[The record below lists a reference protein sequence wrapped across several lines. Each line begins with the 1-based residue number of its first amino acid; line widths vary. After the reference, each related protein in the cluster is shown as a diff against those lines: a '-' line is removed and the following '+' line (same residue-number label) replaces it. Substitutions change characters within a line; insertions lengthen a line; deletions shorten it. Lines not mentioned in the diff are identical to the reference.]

1 MAITILEPEAK
12 IPVFDE
18 ADVLVV
24 GGGPAGSSAAISAAR
39 NGAKVVLLERYGFL
53 GGLVTGGQVTMIPNL
68 DNGTGVKVL
77 GIQQE
82 WMDRLAQY
90 PDAVFG
96 PKQQEAGSQ
105 NAALL
110 DKWSRYFGN
119 VWNGKV
125 IYTTFIDPE
134 MMKVVLTDMV
144 SEANVNVYY
153 HCWAAKAYM
162 EDGAL
167 KGVFF
172 ESKEGR
178 KAVLAKV
185 IIDATG
191 EGDIFASAGA
201 AFDIDVDPT
210 IRNSNMTECF
220 RIAGCDYAKYAA
232 YRAAFPEEYA
242 EKMAGLNET
251 VGFRMM
257 PIPANRNDNVWV
269 NNWITGRDSM
279 SVKDLTAV
287 EQQVKH
293 AIPIAIDYLRHQ
305 LPGFEGC
312 YLMDIASIV
321 GARHSRR
328 IKGEYK
334 ITMED
339 LKSGK
344 TYADTIAMTP
354 AMHSFNN
361 PGAEIP
367 MSIPYRALVPE
378 ALENLIAAG
387 RCLSADVQA
396 HNWLNLI
403 PHSVATGEAAGAAAA
418 LAVHSGVT
426 PRKVDIGKLQVT
438 LKNQG
443 VYLE

>member
-1 MAITILEPEAK
+1 
-12 IPVFDE
+12 
-18 ADVLVV
+18 
-24 GGGPAGSSAAISAAR
+24 
-39 NGAKVVLLERYGFL
+39 
-53 GGLVTGGQVTMIPNL
+53 
-68 DNGTGVKVL
+68 
-77 GIQQE
+77 
-82 WMDRLAQY
+82 
-90 PDAVFG
+90 
-96 PKQQEAGSQ
+96 
-105 NAALL
+105 
-110 DKWSRYFGN
+110 
-119 VWNGKV
+119 
-125 IYTTFIDPE
+125 
-134 MMKVVLTDMV
+134 
-144 SEANVNVYY
+144 
-153 HCWAAKAYM
+153 
-162 EDGAL
+162 
-167 KGVFF
+167 
-172 ESKEGR
+172 
-178 KAVLAKV
+178 
-185 IIDATG
+185 
-191 EGDIFASAGA
+191 
-201 AFDIDVDPT
+201 
-210 IRNSNMTECF
+210 
-220 RIAGCDYAKYAA
+220 
-232 YRAAFPEEYA
+232 
-242 EKMAGLNET
+242 
-251 VGFRMM
+251 M

-418 LAVHSGVT
+418 LAVHSGAT